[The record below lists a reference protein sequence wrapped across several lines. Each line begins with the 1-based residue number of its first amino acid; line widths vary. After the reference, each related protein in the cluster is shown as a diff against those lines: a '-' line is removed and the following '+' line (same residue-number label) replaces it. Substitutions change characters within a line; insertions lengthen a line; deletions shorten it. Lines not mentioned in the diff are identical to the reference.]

1 MKPSWAS
8 VNLGVF
14 LCIDCAGKHRGYGV
28 HISFVR
34 SLTLDKWNE
43 KQLKSMELG
52 GNRKFREFLTAEGHG
67 VPDTHRYNCDL
78 VERYRKELKKSV
90 YDALGL
96 ELEPEPAPR
105 PRKEIT
111 SISSE
116 SSVPMNPKKKK
127 KSSCCC
133 CVIV

>member
-1 MKPSWAS
+1 
-8 VNLGVF
+8 
-14 LCIDCAGKHRGYGV
+14 
-28 HISFVR
+28 
-34 SLTLDKWNE
+34 
-43 KQLKSMELG
+43 MELG
-52 GNRKFREFLTAEGHG
+52 GNRKLREYLTSGEHG
-67 VPDTHRYNCDL
+67 VPDSHGYACDFAD
-78 VERYRKELKKSV
+78 RYRKELKKSV

-116 SSVPMNPKKKK
+116 SSVPVTHKKKK